1 MFKSQICVRGLVL
14 LSVLCAAVGA
24 ASAFG
29 QGGSVTQGAPTK
41 GTGGAG
47 TSGAK
52 DGAAAP
58 KGAAPAGAQSGSSE
72 GGAGGTAQRGD
83 SAGSRKRNRPAGF
96 HYGVKDPPA
105 RAKGAVRLASYN
117 MLNLFDHV
125 DDPALSGENEDIT
138 QATPAERC
146 TALAEAIRRLDA
158 DILVLQEIESREA
171 LAWFRDTYL
180 KGLGYDHLESFDAEY
195 ARGVEQSV
203 LSRFPLK
210 DARLLDKPSGD
221 GFRYQRIPIRAT
233 AVLPGG
239 YELVVIGIHHKAG
252 GDAFNDQREAEA
264 ARIISAV
271 KAEIASNPARNLAV
285 VGDFNATATKEA
297 RKMYDRAG
305 LRNSYDWRP
314 WIEGKVTADQ
324 IRDRFITHES
334 GRAIDFIL
342 VSESLANELVP
353 DSYFVL
359 STLHPGDAY
368 DWRTDKAPAG
378 HASDHYPVAVDLIP
392 TERSAPMPGAPGT
405 PEWQSKRG
413 RGKSSRAEA
422 EPAGQGAGG

>member
-1 MFKSQICVRGLVL
+1 MINSLIGVRTLAVL
-14 LSVLCAAVGA
+14 LLAMCAVAAAPHSMGQGAAPPKGGA
-24 ASAFG
+24 ASE
-29 QGGSVTQGAPTK
+29 GAP
-41 GTGGAG
+41 A
-47 TSGAK
+47 S
-52 DGAAAP
+52 
-58 KGAAPAGAQSGSSE
+58 
-72 GGAGGTAQRGD
+72 GGTAGKDGGEAAGD
-83 SAGSRKRNRPAGF
+83 ASSRSRKRPAGF

-117 MLNLFDHV
+117 LLNLFDHA

-180 KGLGYDHLESFDAEY
+180 KGMGYDHLESFDADY

-203 LSRFPLK
+203 LSRFPIK
-210 DARLLDKPSGD
+210 DAGLLERPSGD

-239 YELVVIGIHHKAG
+239 YEIMVIGIHHKAG
-252 GDAFNDQREAEA
+252 GDSFNGQREAEA
-264 ARIISAV
+264 TRIIAKV
-271 KAEIASNPARNLAV
+271 KEALAENPKRNVALM
-285 VGDFNATATKEA
+285 GDFNATSSKES

-305 LRNSYDWRP
+305 LQNSYEWRP
-314 WIEGKVTADQ
+314 WIEGKVTPDQ

-342 VSESLANELVP
+342 VSDSLANELVP
-353 DSYFVL
+353 DSFFVL

-368 DWRTDKAPAG
+368 NWRTDKAPAG
-378 HASDHYPVAVDLIP
+378 HASDHYPVAVDLVP
-392 TERSAPMPGAPGT
+392 VERDARMPGAPGT
-405 PEWQSKRG
+405 PEWQAKRG
-413 RGKSSRAEA
+413 RGAKSRDAA
-422 EPAGQGAGG
+422 PAAQGAGG

>member
-1 MFKSQICVRGLVL
+1 MLTSLIGIRSLAVVASLLCVALGVP
-14 LSVLCAAVGA
+14 AAL
-24 ASAFG
+24 G
-29 QGGSVTQGAPTK
+29 QGGAATQGAPAKTA
-41 GTGGAG
+41 GGAG
-47 TSGAK
+47 NGK
-52 DGAAAP
+52 DGAPAP
-58 KGAAPAGAQSGSSE
+58 KAAAAQ
-72 GGAGGTAQRGD
+72 QGD
-83 SAGSRKRNRPAGF
+83 AGSRKRNRPAGF
-96 HYGVKDPPA
+96 HYGVKDPPP

-158 DILVLQEIESREA
+158 DVLVLQEIESREA
-171 LAWFRDTYL
+171 LTWFRDTYL

-195 ARGVEQSV
+195 SRGVEQSV

-239 YELVVIGIHHKAG
+239 YELVVVGIHHKAG
-252 GDAFNDQREAEA
+252 GDAFNEQREGEA
-264 ARIISAV
+264 ARIIAAV
-271 KAEIASNPARNLAV
+271 KAELAANPSRNLAV

-305 LRNSYDWRP
+305 LLNSYEWRP
-314 WIEGKVTADQ
+314 WIEGKVSADQ

-342 VSESLANELVP
+342 VSDSLANELVP
-353 DSYFVL
+353 DSFFVL

-368 DWRTDKAPAG
+368 NWRTDKAPSG

-392 TERSAPMPGAPGT
+392 AERESRMPGAPGT

-413 RGKSSRAEA
+413 RNSKARDAEA
-422 EPAGQGAGG
+422 AAQGEGG

>member
-1 MFKSQICVRGLVL
+1 MPNPMNGVRAFAFLMLVM
-14 LSVLCAAVGA
+14 CASIALPGALAQPVAQSTAQPQGTAAAQGVAPAQGAGA
-24 ASAFG
+24 AKNA
-29 QGGSVTQGAPTK
+29 GAAK
-41 GTGGAG
+41 D
-47 TSGAK
+47 SGAEN
-52 DGAAAP
+52 DAGAAKA
-58 KGAAPAGAQSGSSE
+58 S
-72 GGAGGTAQRGD
+72 
-83 SAGSRKRNRPAGF
+83 GSRKRNRPAGF
-96 HYGVKDPPA
+96 HYGVKEPPA

-239 YELVVIGIHHKAG
+239 YELMVVGIHHKAG

-271 KAEIASNPARNLAV
+271 KAELAANPSRNVAV

-305 LRNSYDWRP
+305 LLNSYDWRP
-314 WIEGKVTADQ
+314 WIEGKVTPEQ

-342 VSESLANELVP
+342 VSDGLANELVP
-353 DSYFVL
+353 DSFFVL

-368 DWRTDKAPAG
+368 NWRTDKAPSG

-392 TERSAPMPGAPGT
+392 VERDARMPGAPGT
-405 PEWQSKRG
+405 PEWQAKRG
-413 RGKSSRAEA
+413 RGANSRGTARGA
-422 EPAGQGAGG
+422 EPAAQGVGG

>member
-1 MFKSQICVRGLVL
+1 MPNPMIGVRALVVMML
-14 LSVLCAAVGA
+14 ALCAPVALLGARAQQVAQGA
-24 ASAFG
+24 ATSRAAAP
-29 QGGSVTQGAPTK
+29 TQGATATK
-41 GTGGAG
+41 GSATA
-47 TSGAK
+47 T
-52 DGAAAP
+52 DAAP
-58 KGAAPAGAQSGSSE
+58 SKDAGAQAADGV
-72 GGAGGTAQRGD
+72 A
-83 SAGSRKRNRPAGF
+83 RKRNRPAGF

-105 RAKGAVRLASYN
+105 RAKGAARLASYN

-125 DDPALSGENEDIT
+125 DDPALGGENEDIT

-171 LAWFRDTYL
+171 LTWFRDTYL

-264 ARIISAV
+264 ARIIAAV
-271 KAEIASNPARNLAV
+271 KAELAANPARNLAV

-305 LRNSYDWRP
+305 LLNAYDWRP

-342 VSESLANELVP
+342 VSDGLANELVP
-353 DSYFVL
+353 DSFFVL

-368 DWRTDKAPAG
+368 NWRTDKAPSG

-392 TERSAPMPGAPGT
+392 TEREARMPGAPGT
-405 PEWQSKRG
+405 PEWQAKRG
-413 RGKSSRAEA
+413 RGSKSRSD

>member
-1 MFKSQICVRGLVL
+1 MLTSMIGRRSGAVLAALLCMAICVPV
-14 LSVLCAAVGA
+14 AM
-24 ASAFG
+24 G
-29 QGGSVTQGAPTK
+29 QGGAAAQGAPAK
-41 GTGGAG
+41 ASPGAG
-47 TSGAK
+47 SPAAK
-52 DGAAAP
+52 SAAP
-58 KGAAPAGAQSGSSE
+58 EGAPPQASDSGKGANGQSG
-72 GGAGGTAQRGD
+72 D
-83 SAGSRKRNRPAGF
+83 AGSRKRNRPAGF

-125 DDPALSGENEDIT
+125 DDPSLSGENEDIT

-171 LAWFRDTYL
+171 LSWFRDTYL
-180 KGLGYDHLESFDAEY
+180 TGLGYDHLESFDAEY

-252 GDAFNDQREAEA
+252 GDAFNEQREAEA

-271 KAEIASNPARNLAV
+271 KAELAASPARNLAV

-305 LRNSYDWRP
+305 LLNSYDWRP

-342 VSESLANELVP
+342 VSDSLANELVP
-353 DSYFVL
+353 DSFFVL

-368 DWRTDKAPAG
+368 NWRTDKAPAG

-392 TERSAPMPGAPGT
+392 VERDARMPGAPGT
-405 PEWQSKRG
+405 PEWQAKRG
-413 RGKSSRAEA
+413 RGAKSRGA
-422 EPAGQGAGG
+422 EPAAQGAGG

>member
-1 MFKSQICVRGLVL
+1 MPNPLIGVRACVVLVMAACASMALLGARESQVAQGAAKSQ
-14 LSVLCAAVGA
+14 
-24 ASAFG
+24 
-29 QGGSVTQGAPTK
+29 
-41 GTGGAG
+41 
-47 TSGAK
+47 
-52 DGAAAP
+52 
-58 KGAAPAGAQSGSSE
+58 GAAPAQGAAAAKDAAKSQ
-72 GGAGGTAQRGD
+72 GAAPSKDGNAQD
-83 SAGSRKRNRPAGF
+83 AEAGSRKRNRAAGF

-105 RAKGAVRLASYN
+105 RATGAVRLASYN

-138 QATPAERC
+138 QATPTERC

-158 DILVLQEIESREA
+158 DVLVLQEIESREA
-171 LAWFRDTYL
+171 LTWFRDTYL
-180 KGLGYDHLESFDAEY
+180 AGLGYDHIESFDAEY

-252 GDAFNDQREAEA
+252 GDAFNEQREAEA
-264 ARIISAV
+264 ARIIAAV
-271 KAEIASNPARNLAV
+271 KAELAANAGRNLAV

-305 LRNSYDWRP
+305 FVNTYDWRP
-314 WIEGKVTADQ
+314 WIEGKVTAEQ

-342 VSESLANELVP
+342 VSDGLANELVP
-353 DSYFVL
+353 DSFFVL

-368 DWRTDKAPAG
+368 NWRTDKAPAG
-378 HASDHYPVAVDLIP
+378 HASDHYPVAVDLVP
-392 TERSAPMPGAPGT
+392 VERDARMPGAPGT
-405 PEWQSKRG
+405 PEWQAKRG
-413 RGKSSRAEA
+413 RGAKPRAA
-422 EPAGQGAGG
+422 EPAAQGAGG

>member
-1 MFKSQICVRGLVL
+1 MLKSLIGVRVLAVLLLVL
-14 LSVLCAAVGA
+14 TAALSAPSSAMQGSGA
-24 ASAFG
+24 AG
-29 QGGSVTQGAPTK
+29 K
-41 GTGGAG
+41 GDGTAAKGDGTAAKGNDTAAKGDGNAG
-47 TSGAK
+47 K
-52 DGAAAP
+52 DGS
-58 KGAAPAGAQSGSSE
+58 APA
-72 GGAGGTAQRGD
+72 RD
-83 SAGSRKRNRPAGF
+83 AGSRKRNRPAGF

-180 KGLGYDHLESFDAEY
+180 KGMGYDHLESFDAEY

-239 YELVVIGIHHKAG
+239 YELMVIGIHHKAG
-252 GDAFNDQREAEA
+252 GDAFNEQREAEA
-264 ARIISAV
+264 ARIIATVKSELSA
-271 KAEIASNPARNLAV
+271 NPARNLAV

-297 RKMYDRAG
+297 RRMYDRAG
-305 LRNSYDWRP
+305 LLNSYDWRP
-314 WIEGKVTADQ
+314 WIEGKVTSEQ

-342 VSESLANELVP
+342 VSDSLANELVP
-353 DSYFVL
+353 DSFFVL

-368 DWRTDKAPAG
+368 NWRTDKAPAG

-392 TERSAPMPGAPGT
+392 VERDARMPGAPGT
-405 PEWQSKRG
+405 PEWQAKRG
-413 RGKSSRAEA
+413 RGAKSREA
-422 EPAGQGAGG
+422 EPAAQGAGG

>member
-1 MFKSQICVRGLVL
+1 MSTILHQFRL
-14 LSVLCAAVGA
+14 LPFALAFVLCAIA
-24 ASAFG
+24 ASPRALAF
-29 QGGSVTQGAPTK
+29 QATPSAEPAPAK
-41 GTGGAG
+41 GEPA
-47 TSGAK
+47 SKDAGAK
-52 DGAAAP
+52 DGTAKDGATKEGAAA
-58 KGAAPAGAQSGSSE
+58 GAAPAP
-72 GGAGGTAQRGD
+72 
-83 SAGSRKRNRPAGF
+83 KRNRPPGF

-146 TALAEAIRRLDA
+146 EALAEAIRRLDA

-171 LAWFRDTYL
+171 LVWFRDNYL
-180 KGLGYDHLESFDAEY
+180 KGLRYDHIESFDAHY

-203 LSRFPLK
+203 MSRFPIK
-210 DARLLDKPSGD
+210 EAALLEMPSGD
-221 GFRYQRIPIRAT
+221 GFRYQRIPIRA
-233 AVLPGG
+233 VVSMPGG
-239 YELVVIGIHHKAG
+239 YEITVIGIHHKAG

-264 ARIISAV
+264 ARIIAKV
-271 KAEIASNPARNLAV
+271 KAELAADPSRNLAV
-285 VGDFNATATKEA
+285 LGDFNATATKES

-305 LRNSYDWRP
+305 LVSTYDWRP
-314 WIEGKVTADQ
+314 WIEGKVTAEQ

-353 DSYFVL
+353 DSFFVL

-368 DWRTDKAPAG
+368 NWRTDKAPSG
-378 HASDHYPVAVDLIP
+378 HASDHYPLAVDLIP
-392 TERSAPMPGAPGT
+392 VERESRIPGAPGT
-405 PEWQSKRG
+405 PEAQAKRQRHSGKG
-413 RGKSSRAEA
+413 RS
-422 EPAGQGAGG
+422 EPAAAGSGR